1 MVRFWYIAVNSK
13 EVSMEDLLTNA
24 FNTGD
29 IKIVIAA
36 LTVYAIIYL
45 QRKDTKSKRDDAHES
60 LDTRVKLLETEVNRL
75 RDLDLETKLAQIQT
89 DLQWIK
95 EKLK

>member
-1 MVRFWYIAVNSK
+1 MD
-13 EVSMEDLLTNA
+13 ELLTNA

-36 LTVYAIIYL
+36 LIVYVIVYL
-45 QRKDTKSKRDDAHES
+45 QRRDTKSKRDEDRDNLDKRVS
-60 LDTRVKLLETEVNRL
+60 LIENEIQEIKN
-75 RDLDLETKLAQIQT
+75 LDLASKLAQIQT
-89 DLQWIK
+89 DLSWIK

>member
-1 MVRFWYIAVNSK
+1 
-13 EVSMEDLLTNA
+13 MEDLLTNA

-36 LTVYAIIYL
+36 IAVYVIVYL
-45 QRKDTKSKRDDAHES
+45 QRRDTKSKRDDAADS
-60 LDTRVKLLETEVNRL
+60 FDKRITLLESEIQEIKN
-75 RDLDLETKLAQIQT
+75 LDLASKLAQIQT
-89 DLQWIK
+89 DLSWIK

>member
-1 MVRFWYIAVNSK
+1 
-13 EVSMEDLLTNA
+13 MEELLTNA

-29 IKIVIAA
+29 LKVIVVAAILYIIIA
-36 LTVYAIIYL
+36 V
-45 QRKDTKSKRDDAHES
+45 QRSNTKAKRDDAQES
-60 LDTRVKLLETEVNRL
+60 MDTRVKLLESEIQRL
-75 RDLDLETKLAQIQT
+75 KDLDLDARLASIQT

>member
-1 MVRFWYIAVNSK
+1 
-13 EVSMEDLLTNA
+13 MEDLLTNA
-24 FNTGD
+24 FSTGD
-29 IKIVIAA
+29 LKVIVVAA
-36 LTVYAIIYL
+36 ILYLIIYF
-45 QRKDTKSKRDDAHES
+45 QRKDTKAKRDDAQES
-60 LDTRVKLLETEVNRL
+60 MDTRIKLLETEVNRL